1 MNNKGLYKFEGPS
14 FTTISDLIDYYQ
26 YNKTVITQKS
36 GALLINPIPRERWEL
51 NNDDIELKEK
61 IGRGNFG
68 DVYKGVLKK
77 TGTGT
82 LKEMNVAVKTCK
94 INLPD
99 EQKRKFLAEGRILK
113 QYNHPNIV
121 QLIGI
126 CVHKQPIMIVM
137 ELVEGGA
144 LINYLRTNSNRIKLN
159 LLTLMRMCIDAASGM
174 EYLESKNCIHRY
186 EFEKK
191 LKVLIKL
198 CKNLIHTGI
207 WRLVIV

>member
-1 MNNKGLYKFEGPS
+1 
-14 FTTISDLIDYYQ
+14 
-26 YNKTVITQKS
+26 
-36 GALLINPIPRERWEL
+36 
-51 NNDDIELKEK
+51 
-61 IGRGNFG
+61 
-68 DVYKGVLKK
+68 VLKK

-82 LKEMNVAVKTCK
+82 IKEMPVAVKTCK

-126 CVHKQPIMIVM
+126 CVHKQPVMIVM

-144 LINYLRTNSNRIKLN
+144 LINYLRSNANRVKLN
-159 LLTLMRMCIDAASGM
+159 LLSLMKMCIDAASGM

-186 EFEKK
+186 FFDIENK
-191 LKVLIKL
+191 L
-198 CKNLIHTGI
+198 
-207 WRLVIV
+207 